1 MASKVGLARL
11 EILGTPGALELLVQM
26 DLVLLALLELLE
38 YLVLSDLEEILDHLG
53 LTEHLG
59 ILELLEQVSKA
70 TMVPPVQLD
79 LLDRQVLLVTLVHL
93 DFKVLKDEVESWVFL
108 VHWEILVFKVLDSLD
123 NQAKLDHKDHR
134 DELVS
139 LEQQETLDHPERQE

>member
-1 MASKVGLARL
+1 VGLARL

-53 LTEHLG
+53 LTEHLE

-79 LLDRQVLLVTLVHL
+79 LLDRQVLLVALVHL

-123 NQAKLDHKDHR
+123 HQAKLDHKDHR